1 MWVHILIYWLI
12 IDNEINLID
21 DLILKKNFDRPL
33 WQNMHKHV
41 YVYMYII
48 CIYVHIGGIYV
59 SAIFSPCEFL
69 VICACLIKRNVFL
82 DSSSKV
88 RLLAS
93 LSTNNNFGSN
103 HKKVIKRIR
112 RSLIVIFS
120 HVNKNG
126 RLK

>member
-1 MWVHILIYWLI
+1 VAKYAQTCICICMYLHIYICIYI
-12 IDNEINLID
+12 
-21 DLILKKNFDRPL
+21 FR
-33 WQNMHKHV
+33 
-41 YVYMYII
+41 YII

-103 HKKVIKRIR
+103 HKK
-112 RSLIVIFS
+112 S
-120 HVNKNG
+120 N
-126 RLK
+126 